1 MLRSPLTLTMF
12 INACL
17 LTSVLATPSELL
29 AQAEA
34 GPRDS
39 AAATDPPGLADV
51 MKMLQA
57 QQAQLDEQKKLISGL
72 QANFKQERDKY
83 DKEIANQ
90 QSIIDEQRNTLQTM
104 QAKIDELSDFDPA
117 TLSQEDKEFRSRLET
132 LEDSIA
138 ASQDASSTSFD
149 EKSFPGSF
157 PIPGSS
163 AALKIGGFVKA
174 NYIQNFDTI
183 GSQDRFVVGTI
194 PTTPGPND
202 PNAEMTVEQ
211 SRLNFDLRDNTVYGP
226 MRAFIEGDFAGGSS
240 GQNLFRLRHAFGQFR
255 DFLAG
260 KTWSVAVDTQAD
272 PEDIDFEGINGRINV
287 RQAQFRYFPQIGKQS
302 DLIMSLE
309 DPTVDINN
317 GTGTSLIPDFILS
330 VRHQWFERFHVK
342 SALILRQLEGTWD
355 TDPSV
360 TDSVFGWGM
369 SISGKTAVTRWD
381 LRDNLMFQLN
391 YGKGYGRYV
400 NDLGTLQ
407 EGDAVFNDSGK
418 LFALPV
424 VAGYLALQKW
434 WNDAMRS
441 NFIASYVNVNTYGFQ
456 PGDAYHFTD
465 RVSGN
470 LIWSPVARVDIGGE
484 LIWGKRQNKDKAN
497 GTATQLQL
505 SAKYRF

>member
-17 LTSVLATPSELL
+17 LTSLLAKPSELL
-29 AQAEA
+29 AQVEA
-34 GPRDS
+34 GPQDS
-39 AAATDPPGLADV
+39 AAASDAPSLADV

-57 QQAQLDEQKKLISGL
+57 QQVQLDEQKKLISDL
-72 QANFKQERDKY
+72 QAKYQSEKNKY
-83 DKEIANQ
+83 DEEIANQ
-90 QSIIDEQRNTLQTM
+90 QNTIDEQRNTLRTM
-104 QAKIDELSDFDPA
+104 QAKIDELSNFDP
-117 TLSQEDKEFRSRLET
+117 TQLTKEDKEFRSRLES
-132 LEDSIA
+132 LEDSINE
-138 ASQDASSTSFD
+138 SQNASSTSFD
-149 EKSFPGSF
+149 TKSFPGSF
-157 PIPGSS
+157 PVPGTT

-226 MRAFIEGDFAGGSS
+226 MRAFIEGDFAGGSA
-240 GQNLFRLRHAFGQFR
+240 GEDLFRLRHAFGQFH

-260 KTWSVAVDTQAD
+260 KTWSVMVDTEAD
-272 PEDIDFEGINGRINV
+272 PEDIDFEGISARINV
-287 RQAQFRYFPQIGKQS
+287 RQAQFRWFPKIGKQS
-302 DLIMSLE
+302 NLIMSLE
-309 DPTVDINN
+309 DPTVYINN
-317 GTGTSLIPDFILS
+317 GTGTSLFPDFIVS
-330 VRHQWFERFHVK
+330 VRHQWLERFHVK

-355 TDPSV
+355 ANPSV
-360 TDSVFGWGM
+360 TGSAGGWGLT
-369 SISGKTAVTRWD
+369 ISGKTAVTRWD
-381 LRDNLMFQLN
+381 PRDNLMFQLN

-400 NDLGTLQ
+400 NDLGTLEQ
-407 EGDAVFNDSGK
+407 GDAVFDDSGQ

-424 VAGYLALQKW
+424 VAGYIALQKW
-434 WNDAMRS
+434 WNDTMRS
-441 NFIASYVNVNTYGFQ
+441 NFVASYVNVNTYDFQ

-484 LIWGKRQNKDKAN
+484 LIWGKRQNKDKAK

-505 SAKYRF
+505 STKYRF